1 MPTTTVKSTDLDFE
15 NIKTSLKNF
24 LKTDTQFADYDFDAS
39 GLNNILDVLAYNTH
53 VNGLT
58 ANFALNEAFLNTA
71 QLRSSV
77 VSHAET
83 LGYEVRSR
91 VASKALVELTV
102 NLSGVSGRPA
112 QIQLNSGTQ
121 FTSSVDG
128 VSYTFRTLETFFGR
142 DNGSGLYQLQTNE
155 GSNDIPIFEGTEKTK
170 TFLVGET
177 SERQVFVIP
186 DTEIDTKTATVL
198 VYDTASSTNFVQ
210 YTPLAEASVIDK
222 DTTVFSIRETPN
234 GFYELNF
241 GDGISFGKKPDAGNK
256 VIVTY
261 LATKG
266 PAANFAD
273 TFTAT
278 SNITI
283 GGANYSITAVTS
295 AESTGGAQ
303 RQSIESVRQLAPL
316 AFATQQRMVTSADY
330 KAVIMSNFSTLTDV
344 AVWSGDQN
352 IPIDYGKV
360 YVSLNFPTGT
370 AQSTKTDTQNQ
381 IVSNFTDTLGIMS
394 IETEFVD
401 PVDIFLELVVNFDFD
416 PSLTGFT
423 LTSTENSIYNF
434 ISTFFTRNLNT
445 FDKIFRR
452 SNLLTE
458 IDALDPAILSS
469 RCETKVQ
476 IRMTPVIGTNNTEV
490 LSFPMKIASADDIN
504 HIVESSVFTFEDKVC
519 QIKNILS
526 GTQLQIIDVDGNV
539 LLDNV
544 GEYKPS
550 DGQVEIIGFKPQAF
564 IGGDTFIKFSV
575 TPENQSVVKPLR
587 NYIIRFDTSRSSAT
601 ATIDRQRTALKVT

>member
-24 LKTDTQFADYDFDAS
+24 LKADTQFADYDFDAS

-91 VASKALVELTV
+91 VASKALVELSV
-102 NLSGVSGRPA
+102 NLSGVTGRPA

-128 VSYTFRTLETFFGR
+128 VSYTFRTLETFFAR

-186 DTEIDTKTATVL
+186 DSEIDTKTATVL
-198 VYDTASSTNFVQ
+198 VYDTASSTNFIQ
-210 YTPLAEASVIDK
+210 YTPLAEASTIDK
-222 DTTVFSIRETPN
+222 DTTVFTIRETPN

-266 PAANFAD
+266 PDANLAD

-278 SNITI
+278 SNVTI

-295 AESTGGAQ
+295 AESTGGAL

-330 KAVIMSNFSTLTDV
+330 KAVIMSNFSAVTDT

-352 IPIDYGKV
+352 VPVDYGKV
-360 YVSLNFPTGT
+360 YISLNFPTGT
-370 AQSTKTDTQNQ
+370 AESTKTETQNN

-401 PVDIFLELVVNFDFD
+401 PVDVFLELVVNFDFD

-434 ISTFFTRNLNT
+434 ITTFFTRNLNT

-476 IRMTPVIGTNNTEV
+476 IRMSPVIGINNTEV
-490 LSFPMKIASADDIN
+490 LAFPMKIATPDDIN

-526 GTQLQIIDVDGNV
+526 GTTLQIIDVDGNV

-544 GEYKPS
+544 GEYKPA
-550 DGQVEIIGFKPQAF
+550 DGQVEIIGFNPQAF

-587 NYIIRFDTSRSSAT
+587 NYILRFDTARSSAT
-601 ATIDRQRTALKVT
+601 ATIDRQQTALKVT

>member
-1 MPTTTVKSTDLDFE
+1 MPTTTVKSTDLDFD

-24 LKTDTQFADYDFDAS
+24 LKADTQFADYDFDAA

-91 VASKALVELTV
+91 VASKALVNLTV

-112 QIQLNSGTQ
+112 QVQLNSGTQ
-121 FTSSVDG
+121 FTTSVDG
-128 VSYTFRTLETFFGR
+128 VSYTFRTLETYFAR
-142 DNGSGLYQLQTNE
+142 DNGSGLYQFQTNE
-155 GSNDIPIFEGTEKTK
+155 GLNDIPIFEGTEKTK

-177 SERQVFVIP
+177 AERQVFVIP
-186 DTEIDTKTATVL
+186 ETEIDTKTATVL
-198 VYDTASSTNFVQ
+198 VYDTASSTNFIQ
-210 YTPLAEASVIDK
+210 YTPLAEASTIDK
-222 DTTVFSIRETPN
+222 DTTVFTIRETPN

-266 PAANFAD
+266 PDANLAD

-295 AESTGGAQ
+295 AESTGGAL

-330 KAVIMSNFSTLTDV
+330 KAVIMSNFSTVTDT

-352 IPIDYGKV
+352 VPIDYGKV

-370 AQSTKTDTQNQ
+370 AESTKTETRNN
-381 IVSNFTDTLGIMS
+381 IVSNFTDTLGVMS

-401 PVDIFLELVVNFDFD
+401 PVDIFLELVINFDFD

-434 ISTFFTRNLNT
+434 ISTYFQRNLNT

-476 IRMTPVIGTNNTEV
+476 LRFTPTIGSNNTEV
-490 LSFPMKIASADDIN
+490 LAFPMKIASPDDIN
-504 HIVESSVFTFEDKVC
+504 HVVLSSVFTFENKVC
-519 QIKNILS
+519 QVKNILS
-526 GTQLQIIDVDGNV
+526 GTTLQIIDVDGNV

-544 GEYKPS
+544 GEYKPA

-587 NYIIRFDTSRSSAT
+587 NYILRFDTAKSSAT
-601 ATIDRQRTALKVT
+601 ATIDRQQTALKVT

>member
-1 MPTTTVKSTDLDFE
+1 MPTTTVKSTDLDFD
-15 NIKTSLKNF
+15 NIKASLKNF
-24 LKTDTQFADYDFDAS
+24 LKADTQFADYDFDAS

-91 VASKALVELTV
+91 VASKALVELSV
-102 NLSGVSGRPA
+102 NLSGVTGRPA

-121 FTSSVDG
+121 FTTSVDG
-128 VSYTFRTLETFFGR
+128 VSYTFRTLETFFAR

-155 GSNDIPIFEGTEKTK
+155 GSSDIPIFEGTEKTK

-198 VYDTASSTNFVQ
+198 VFDTASSTNFIQ
-210 YTPLAEASVIDK
+210 YTPLAEASTIDK
-222 DTTVFSIRETPN
+222 DTTVFTIRETPN

-256 VIVTY
+256 VVVTY

-266 PAANFAD
+266 PDANLAD

-283 GGANYSITAVTS
+283 AGANYSITAVTS
-295 AESTGGAQ
+295 AESTGGAL

-330 KAVIMSNFSTLTDV
+330 KAVIMSNFSAVTDT

-352 IPIDYGKV
+352 IPVDYGKV
-360 YVSLNFPTGT
+360 YISLNFPTGT
-370 AQSTKTDTQNQ
+370 AESTKTETQNN

-434 ISTFFTRNLNT
+434 ITTFFNRNLNT

-476 IRMTPVIGTNNTEV
+476 IRMTPVIGINNTEV
-490 LSFPMKIASADDIN
+490 LAFPMKIATPDDIN
-504 HIVESSVFTFEDKVC
+504 HIVESSVFTFGDKVC

-526 GTQLQIIDVDGNV
+526 GTTLQIIDVDGNV

-544 GEYKPS
+544 GEYKPA
-550 DGQVEIIGFKPQAF
+550 DGQVEIIGFNPQAF

-601 ATIDRQRTALKVT
+601 ATIDRQQTALKVT

>member
-1 MPTTTVKSTDLDFE
+1 MPTTTVKSTDLDFD

-24 LKTDTQFADYDFDAS
+24 LKSDTQFADYDFNAS

-91 VASKALVELTV
+91 VASKALVELSV

-128 VSYTFRTLETFFGR
+128 ISYTFRTLEAYFAR
-142 DNGSGLYQLQTNE
+142 DNGSGLYQFQTNL

-170 TFLVGET
+170 TFLVGEVA
-177 SERQVFVIP
+177 ERQVFVIP
-186 DTEIDTKTATVL
+186 DSEIDTKTATVL

-210 YTPLAEASVIDK
+210 YTPLAEASTIDK
-222 DTTVFSIRETPN
+222 DTTVFSIREAPN

-266 PAANFAD
+266 PDANLAD

-278 SNITI
+278 SNITVA
-283 GGANYSITAVTS
+283 GANYSITAVTS
-295 AESTGGAQ
+295 SESTGGAL
-303 RQSIESVRQLAPL
+303 RQTIESVRQLAPL

-330 KAVIMSNFSTLTDV
+330 KAVIQSNFSAVTDV

-352 IPIDYGKV
+352 VPIDYGKV
-360 YVSLNFPTGT
+360 YVSLNFPAGT
-370 AQSTKTDTQNQ
+370 AESTKTETRNN
-381 IVSNFTDTLGIMS
+381 IVSNFTDTLGVMS

-401 PVDIFLELVVNFDFD
+401 PVDVFIETVVNFDFD

-423 LTSTENSIYNF
+423 LTATENSIYNF
-434 ISTFFTRNLNT
+434 IITYFQRNLNT

-469 RCETKVQ
+469 RMDVKVQ
-476 IRMTPVIGTNNTEV
+476 LRMSPTVGVNNTEV
-490 LSFPMKIASADDIN
+490 LAFPMKIATPDDVN
-504 HIVESSVFTFEDKVC
+504 RIVESTVFTFEDKVC
-519 QIKNILS
+519 QIKNILN
-526 GTQLQIIDVDGNV
+526 GTTLQIIDVDGNV

-544 GEYKPS
+544 GEYKPA
-550 DGQVEIIGFKPQAF
+550 DGQVEIIGFNPQAF
-564 IGGDTFIKFSV
+564 IGADTFIKFSV
-575 TPENQSVVKPLR
+575 IPENQSVVKPLR
-587 NYIIRFDTSRSSAT
+587 NYIISFDTVKSSTT
-601 ATIDRQRTALKVT
+601 ANIDRQQTALKVT

>member
-1 MPTTTVKSTDLDFE
+1 MPTTTVKSTDLDFD

-24 LKTDTQFADYDFDAS
+24 LKSDTQFADYDFNAS

-91 VASKALVELTV
+91 VASKALVGLSV
-102 NLSGVSGRPA
+102 SLSGVSGRPA

-128 VSYTFRTLETFFGR
+128 VSYTFRTLETYFAR
-142 DNGSGLYQLQTNE
+142 DNGSGLYQFQTNI

-177 SERQVFVIP
+177 AERQVFVIP
-186 DTEIDTKTATVL
+186 DSEIDTKTATVL

-210 YTPLAEASVIDK
+210 YTPLAEASTIDK
-222 DTTVFSIRETPN
+222 DTTVFSIREAPN

-256 VIVTY
+256 IIVTY

-266 PAANFAD
+266 PDANLAD

-278 SNITI
+278 SNITVA
-283 GGANYSITAVTS
+283 GANYTITAVTN
-295 AESTGGAQ
+295 AESTGGSL

-330 KAVIMSNFSTLTDV
+330 KAVIQSNFSAVTDV

-352 IPIDYGKV
+352 VPIDYGKV
-360 YVSLNFPTGT
+360 YVSLNFPSGT
-370 AQSTKTDTQNQ
+370 AESTKTETRNN
-381 IVSNFTDTLGIMS
+381 IVSNFTDTLGVMS

-401 PVDIFLELVVNFDFD
+401 PVDVFIETIVNFDFD

-434 ISTFFTRNLNT
+434 IITYFQRNLNT
-445 FDKIFRR
+445 FDRIFRR

-469 RCETKVQ
+469 RMDVKVQ
-476 IRMTPVIGTNNTEV
+476 LRMSPTVGINNTEV
-490 LSFPMKIASADDIN
+490 LSFPMKISTPDDLN
-504 HIVESSVFTFEDKVC
+504 RIVESTVFTFEDKVC
-519 QIKNILS
+519 QIKNKLS
-526 GTQLQIIDVDGNV
+526 GTTLQIIDVDGNV

-544 GEYKPS
+544 GEYKPA
-550 DGQVEIIGFKPQAF
+550 DGQVEIIGFNPQAF
-564 IGGDTFIKFSV
+564 IGADTFIKFSV

-587 NYIIRFDTSRSSAT
+587 NYIIKFDTVKSSTT
-601 ATIDRQRTALKVT
+601 ATIDRQQTALKVT

>member
-1 MPTTTVKSTDLDFE
+1 MPTTTVKSTDLDFD

-24 LKTDTQFADYDFDAS
+24 LKSDTQFADYDFNAS

-91 VASKALVELTV
+91 VASKALVGLSV
-102 NLSGVSGRPA
+102 SLSGVSGRPA

-128 VSYTFRTLETFFGR
+128 VSYTFRTLETYFAR
-142 DNGSGLYQLQTNE
+142 DNGSGLYQFQTNI

-177 SERQVFVIP
+177 AERQVFVIP
-186 DTEIDTKTATVL
+186 DSEIDTKTATVL

-210 YTPLAEASVIDK
+210 YTPLAEASTIDK
-222 DTTVFSIRETPN
+222 DTTVFSIREAPN

-256 VIVTY
+256 IIVTY

-266 PAANFAD
+266 PDANLAD

-278 SNITI
+278 SNITVA
-283 GGANYSITAVTS
+283 GANYTITAVTNS
-295 AESTGGAQ
+295 ESTGGSL

-330 KAVIMSNFSTLTDV
+330 KAVIQSNFSAVTDV

-352 IPIDYGKV
+352 VPIDYGKV
-360 YVSLNFPTGT
+360 YVSLNFPSGT
-370 AQSTKTDTQNQ
+370 AESTKTETRNN
-381 IVSNFTDTLGIMS
+381 IVSNFTDTLGVMS

-401 PVDIFLELVVNFDFD
+401 PVDVFIETVVNFDFD

-434 ISTFFTRNLNT
+434 IITYFQRNLNT
-445 FDKIFRR
+445 FDRIFRR

-469 RCETKVQ
+469 RMDVKVQ
-476 IRMTPVIGTNNTEV
+476 LRMSPTVGINNTEV
-490 LSFPMKIASADDIN
+490 LSFPMKIATPDDLN
-504 HIVESSVFTFEDKVC
+504 RIVESTVFTFEDKVC
-519 QIKNILS
+519 QIKNKLS
-526 GTQLQIIDVDGNV
+526 GTTLQIIDVDGNV

-544 GEYKPS
+544 GEYKPA
-550 DGQVEIIGFKPQAF
+550 DGQVEIIGFNPQAF
-564 IGGDTFIKFSV
+564 IGADTFIKFSV

-587 NYIIRFDTSRSSAT
+587 NYIIKFDTVKSSTT
-601 ATIDRQRTALKVT
+601 ATIDRQQTALKVT

>member
-1 MPTTTVKSTDLDFE
+1 MPTTTVKSTDLDFD

-24 LKTDTQFADYDFDAS
+24 LKADTQFADYDFDAA

-91 VASKALVELTV
+91 VASKALVELSV
-102 NLSGVSGRPA
+102 NLSGVTGRPA

-128 VSYTFRTLETFFGR
+128 VSYTFRTLETFFAR

-177 SERQVFVIP
+177 TERQVFVIP

-210 YTPLAEASVIDK
+210 YTPLAEASTIDK
-222 DTTVFSIRETPN
+222 DTTVFTIRETPN

-256 VIVTY
+256 VVVTY

-266 PAANFAD
+266 PDANLAD

-278 SNITI
+278 SNVTI

-295 AESTGGAQ
+295 AESTGGAL

-330 KAVIMSNFSTLTDV
+330 KAVIMSNFSAVTDT

-352 IPIDYGKV
+352 VPVDYGKV
-360 YVSLNFPTGT
+360 YISLNFPTGT
-370 AQSTKTDTQNQ
+370 AESTKTETQNN

-401 PVDIFLELVVNFDFD
+401 PVDVFLELVVNFDFD

-434 ISTFFTRNLNT
+434 ITTFFTRNLNT

-476 IRMTPVIGTNNTEV
+476 IRMSPVIGINNTEV
-490 LSFPMKIASADDIN
+490 LAFPMKIATPDDIN

-526 GTQLQIIDVDGNV
+526 GTTLQIIDVDGNV

-544 GEYKPS
+544 GEYKPA
-550 DGQVEIIGFKPQAF
+550 DGQVEIIGFNPQAF

-587 NYIIRFDTSRSSAT
+587 NYILRFDTSRSSAT
-601 ATIDRQRTALKVT
+601 ATIDRQQTALKVT

>member
-1 MPTTTVKSTDLDFE
+1 MPTTTVKSTDLDFD

-24 LKTDTQFADYDFDAS
+24 LKADTQFADYDFDAS

-91 VASKALVELTV
+91 VASKALVELSV
-102 NLSGVSGRPA
+102 NLSGVTGRPA

-128 VSYTFRTLETFFGR
+128 VSYTFRTLETFFAR

-177 SERQVFVIP
+177 TERQVFVIP

-210 YTPLAEASVIDK
+210 YTPLAEASTIDK
-222 DTTVFSIRETPN
+222 DTTVFTIRETPN

-256 VIVTY
+256 VVVTY

-266 PAANFAD
+266 PDANLAD
-273 TFTAT
+273 TFTPT
-278 SNITI
+278 SNVTI

-295 AESTGGAQ
+295 AESTGGAL

-330 KAVIMSNFSTLTDV
+330 KAVIMSNFSAVSDT

-352 IPIDYGKV
+352 VPVDYGKV
-360 YVSLNFPTGT
+360 YISLNFPTGT
-370 AQSTKTDTQNQ
+370 AESTKTETQNN

-401 PVDIFLELVVNFDFD
+401 PVDVFLELVVNFDFD

-434 ISTFFTRNLNT
+434 ITTFFTRNLNT

-490 LSFPMKIASADDIN
+490 LSFPMKIATPDDIN
-504 HIVESSVFTFEDKVC
+504 HTVESSVFTFEDKVC

-526 GTQLQIIDVDGNV
+526 GTTLQIIDVDGNV

-544 GEYKPS
+544 GEYKPA
-550 DGQVEIIGFKPQAF
+550 DGQVEIIGFNPQAF

-587 NYIIRFDTSRSSAT
+587 NYILRFDTSRSSAT
-601 ATIDRQRTALKVT
+601 ATIDRQQTALKVT

>member
-1 MPTTTVKSTDLDFE
+1 MPTTTVKSTDLDFD
-15 NIKTSLKNF
+15 NIKASLKNF
-24 LKTDTQFADYDFDAS
+24 LKADTQFADYDFDAS

-91 VASKALVELTV
+91 VASKALVELSV
-102 NLSGVSGRPA
+102 NLSGVTGRPA

-121 FTSSVDG
+121 FTTSVDG
-128 VSYTFRTLETFFGR
+128 VSYTFRTLETFFAR

-155 GSNDIPIFEGTEKTK
+155 GSSDIPIFEGTEKTK

-198 VYDTASSTNFVQ
+198 VFDTASSTNFIQ
-210 YTPLAEASVIDK
+210 YTPLAEASTIDK
-222 DTTVFSIRETPN
+222 DTTVFTIRETPN

-256 VIVTY
+256 VVVTY

-266 PAANFAD
+266 PDANLAD

-283 GGANYSITAVTS
+283 AGANYSITAVTS
-295 AESTGGAQ
+295 AESTGGAL

-330 KAVIMSNFSTLTDV
+330 KAVIMSNFSAVTDT

-352 IPIDYGKV
+352 IPVDYGKV
-360 YVSLNFPTGT
+360 YISLNFPTGT
-370 AQSTKTDTQNQ
+370 AEATKIETQNN

-434 ISTFFTRNLNT
+434 ITTFFNRNLNT

-476 IRMTPVIGTNNTEV
+476 IRMTPVIGINNTEV
-490 LSFPMKIASADDIN
+490 LAFPMKIATPDDIN
-504 HIVESSVFTFEDKVC
+504 HIVESSVFTFGDKVC

-526 GTQLQIIDVDGNV
+526 GTTLQIIDVDGNV

-544 GEYKPS
+544 GEYKPA
-550 DGQVEIIGFKPQAF
+550 DGQVEIIGFNPQAF

-601 ATIDRQRTALKVT
+601 ATIDRQQTALKVT

>member
-1 MPTTTVKSTDLDFE
+1 MPTTTVKSTDLDFD

-24 LKTDTQFADYDFDAS
+24 LKADTQFADYDFDAS

-91 VASKALVELTV
+91 VASKALVELSV
-102 NLSGVSGRPA
+102 NLSGVTGRPA

-128 VSYTFRTLETFFGR
+128 VSYTFRTLETFFAR

-186 DTEIDTKTATVL
+186 DSEIDTKTATVL
-198 VYDTASSTNFVQ
+198 VYDTASSTNFIQ
-210 YTPLAEASVIDK
+210 YTPLAEASTIDK
-222 DTTVFSIRETPN
+222 DTTVFTIRETPN

-266 PAANFAD
+266 PDANLAD

-278 SNITI
+278 SNVTI

-295 AESTGGAQ
+295 AESTGGAL

-330 KAVIMSNFSTLTDV
+330 KAVIMSNFSAVTDT

-352 IPIDYGKV
+352 VPVDYGKV
-360 YVSLNFPTGT
+360 YISLNFPTGT
-370 AQSTKTDTQNQ
+370 AESTKTETQNN

-401 PVDIFLELVVNFDFD
+401 PVDVFLELVVNFDFD

-434 ISTFFTRNLNT
+434 ITTFFTRNLNT

-476 IRMTPVIGTNNTEV
+476 IRMSPVIGINNTEV
-490 LSFPMKIASADDIN
+490 LAFPMKIATPDDIN

-526 GTQLQIIDVDGNV
+526 GTTLQIIDVDGNV

-544 GEYKPS
+544 GEYKPA
-550 DGQVEIIGFKPQAF
+550 DGQVEIIGFNPQAF

-587 NYIIRFDTSRSSAT
+587 NYILRFDTARSSAT
-601 ATIDRQRTALKVT
+601 ATIDRQQTALKVT

>member
-1 MPTTTVKSTDLDFE
+1 MPTTTVKSTDLDFD

-24 LKTDTQFADYDFDAS
+24 LKADTQFADYDFDAS

-91 VASKALVELTV
+91 VASKALVELSV
-102 NLSGVSGRPA
+102 NLSGVTGRPA

-128 VSYTFRTLETFFGR
+128 VSYTFRTLETFFAR

-186 DTEIDTKTATVL
+186 DSEIDTKTATVL
-198 VYDTASSTNFVQ
+198 VYDTASSTNFIQ
-210 YTPLAEASVIDK
+210 YTPLAEASTIDK
-222 DTTVFSIRETPN
+222 DTTVFTIRETPN

-266 PAANFAD
+266 PDANLAD

-278 SNITI
+278 SNVTI

-295 AESTGGAQ
+295 AESTGGAL

-330 KAVIMSNFSTLTDV
+330 KAVIMSNFSAVTDT

-352 IPIDYGKV
+352 VPVDYGKV
-360 YVSLNFPTGT
+360 YISLNFPTGT
-370 AQSTKTDTQNQ
+370 AESTKTETQNN

-401 PVDIFLELVVNFDFD
+401 PVDVFLELVVNFDFD

-434 ISTFFTRNLNT
+434 L
-445 FDKIFRR
+445 
-452 SNLLTE
+452 
-458 IDALDPAILSS
+458 
-469 RCETKVQ
+469 
-476 IRMTPVIGTNNTEV
+476 
-490 LSFPMKIASADDIN
+490 
-504 HIVESSVFTFEDKVC
+504 
-519 QIKNILS
+519 
-526 GTQLQIIDVDGNV
+526 
-539 LLDNV
+539 
-544 GEYKPS
+544 Y
-550 DGQVEIIGFKPQAF
+550 
-564 IGGDTFIKFSV
+564 
-575 TPENQSVVKPLR
+575 
-587 NYIIRFDTSRSSAT
+587 
-601 ATIDRQRTALKVT
+601 